1 MSSSNLASAN
11 GFEQADG
18 PLTSHAAVGNLFDG
32 LPVGRLNDEVFTT
45 LFQTPHIKVERI
57 VSTGQATPDGT
68 WYDQVWAEWV
78 LLLQGHAWLRF
89 EDQSAAQALMP
100 GDFVLIPAHR
110 RHRVE
115 ATDLSMPTVWL
126 AIHAAP

>member
-1 MSSSNLASAN
+1 MSSSNVCHGN
-11 GFEQADG
+11 GPEPADDD
-18 PLTSHAAVGNLFDG
+18 LSSKEAVGNLFDG

-45 LFQTPHIKVERI
+45 LFQTPGLKVERI
-57 VSTGQATPDGT
+57 VSTGQATPEGT
-68 WYDQVWAEWV
+68 WYDQAWAEWV
-78 LLLQGHAWLRF
+78 LLLQGRAWLRF
-89 EDQSAAQALMP
+89 EDQPAAQQLMP

-115 ATDLSMPTVWL
+115 ATDLSIPTVWL